1 MKTKE
6 TKQPKQK
13 GSKKSKICSDYD
25 SDCCKVP
32 DHTTCFLGIM
42 PCGTTMGIADG
53 ICPFIHNS
61 N

>member
-6 TKQPKQK
+6 TKQPKRKQ
-13 GSKKSKICSDYD
+13 SKKSKICSDYD
-25 SDCCKVP
+25 SDCYKVLNHI
-32 DHTTCFLGIM
+32 DCFLGIM
-42 PCGTTMGIADG
+42 PCGTIMGITDG